1 MCGDIMVY
9 ETIKQKYSENKSVKF
24 KLYSLEYMIEEID
37 NKVVIY
43 AILYPSRK
51 LTYNTLEEAFDNFEV
66 YNISLMNS
74 LDRIQII

>member
-1 MCGDIMVY
+1 MVY